1 MTRFLMA
8 EKEKKTEP
16 ASTDLQNTTATGST
30 RYEEELGAYLHLKI
44 EENQQPEMELEK
56 AIIPDSVRKQKFWKR
71 FHTHRK
77 ILVSRTG
84 EFFRDSRKM
93 FFVWLII
100 IGMIGVTFYFEWD
113 KGIAGGSIVIFG
125 ILSSAF
131 SWLAAGLLS
140 LIGLIPFIGPLLVT
154 ILSSSL
160 LWIINALG
168 YFVSV
173 VAIKAGHGKTV
184 LNYRLLVIIFLTGMV
199 TGYVVAR
206 IIQ

>member
-1 MTRFLMA
+1 MT
-8 EKEKKTEP
+8 EKNKKTKDEVLAGSSEIIP
-16 ASTDLQNTTATGST
+16 NGST
-30 RYEEELGAYLHLKI
+30 KYEEEELGAYLHLKI
-44 EENQQPEMELEK
+44 EEKQQPERELEK
-56 AIIPDSVRKQKFWKR
+56 AIIPDSVRKKKFWKR

-77 ILVSRTG
+77 IFASRTA
-84 EFFRDSRKM
+84 EFLKDSRKM
-93 FFVWLII
+93 FLVWLII
-100 IGMIGVTFYFEWD
+100 IAMILVTFYFEWD
-113 KGIAGGSIVIFG
+113 RGIAGGSIVIFG

-140 LIGLIPFIGPLLVT
+140 LIGLIPFVGPLLVT

-160 LWIINALG
+160 LWIINGLG

-184 LNYRLLVIIFLTGMV
+184 LNYRLLVIIFLTGLV

>member
-1 MTRFLMA
+1 MA
-8 EKEKKTEP
+8 YDQKKEAEP
-16 ASTDLQNTTATGST
+16 SAVPNGST
-30 RYEEELGAYLHLKI
+30 KYEEEELGAYIHLKI
-44 EENQQPEMELEK
+44 EEKEQPEMELEK
-56 AIIPDSVRKQKFWKR
+56 AIIPDAVRKKKFWR
-71 FHTHRK
+71 HFHTHRK
-77 ILVSRTG
+77 IMVSRTA
-84 EFFRDSRKM
+84 EFLKDSRKM
-93 FFVWLII
+93 FLVWLII
-100 IGMIGVTFYFEWD
+100 IAMILISFYFEWD
-113 KGIAGGSIVIFG
+113 RGIAGGSIVIFG

-131 SWLAAGLLS
+131 SWLAAGLLT
-140 LIGLIPFIGPLLVT
+140 LIGLVPFIGPLLVT

-184 LNYRLLVIIFLTGMV
+184 LNYRLLVIIFLTGLV

>member
-1 MTRFLMA
+1 MA
-8 EKEKKTEP
+8 DEEKKYLDPAFKNDLTEGT
-16 ASTDLQNTTATGST
+16 SGST
-30 RYEEELGAYLHLKI
+30 KYEEEELGAYIHLKI
-44 EENQQPEMELEK
+44 EEKQKPEMDLEK
-56 AIIPDSVRKQKFWKR
+56 AIVPGAVRKQKFWKR
-71 FHTHRK
+71 FHTRRK
-77 ILVSRTG
+77 IFVSRTA
-84 EFFRDSRKM
+84 EFFKDSRKM
-93 FFVWLII
+93 FLVWLI
-100 IGMIGVTFYFEWD
+100 MIAMILITFYFEWD
-113 KGIAGGSIVIFG
+113 RGIAGGSIVIFG

-140 LIGLIPFIGPLLVT
+140 LIGLIPFIGPILVT

-160 LWIINALG
+160 LWVINGLG

-184 LNYRLLVIIFLTGMV
+184 LNYRLLVIIFLTGLV

>member
-1 MTRFLMA
+1 MA
-8 EKEKKTEP
+8 DEEKKDADP
-16 ASTDLQNTTATGST
+16 AAPPPNGST
-30 RYEEELGAYLHLKI
+30 KYEEELGAYLHLKI
-44 EENQQPEMELEK
+44 EERQQPEMDLEK
-56 AIIPDSVRKQKFWKR
+56 AIIPDAVRKQKFWKR

-77 ILVSRTG
+77 IFASRTA
-84 EFFRDSRKM
+84 EFLKDSRKM
-93 FFVWLII
+93 FILWLII
-100 IGMIGVTFYFEWD
+100 FGMVAIGLYFNWD
-113 KGIAGGSIVIFG
+113 RGIVGGTIVIFG
-125 ILSSAF
+125 IVSSAF
-131 SWLAAGLLS
+131 AWLAAGLLS

-184 LNYRLLVIIFLTGMV
+184 LNYRLLVIVFLTGMV
-199 TGYVVAR
+199 TGYVVAK